1 MLRRRLLR
9 IVPLLTAA
17 VLSSRD
23 ALAQRAV
30 IVVRHAEKIS
40 EEDQRLSEAGVARS
54 RRLAEMLKNAGIAA
68 IYATNTERA
77 IWTVR
82 PLADSLKL
90 KVEIYDTG
98 GGADHAVDS
107 SAFVEA
113 LRKAHADDAV
123 LVVGHSNTIPDLL
136 KKLRCSG
143 EVSIASSQ
151 YDDLFV
157 VVPKGNGAAELVW
170 LKY

>member
-1 MLRRRLLR
+1 MRRLIR
-9 IVPLLTAA
+9 IA
-17 VLSSRD
+17 VLFAATALACPAAP

-54 RRLAEMLKNAGIAA
+54 KRLAEMLKVSGISA

-77 IWTVR
+77 IWTAR
-82 PLADSLKL
+82 PLADGLNQ

-98 GGADHAVDS
+98 GGTDHPPDAT
-107 SAFVEA
+107 AFVEK
-113 LRKAHADDAV
+113 LRKEHANDTV

-136 KKLRCSG
+136 KKLGCAG
-143 EVSIASSQ
+143 DVTIGASQ

-157 VVPKGNGAAELVW
+157 VAPKNGGKAELVR